1 MGTDE
6 VQWVSELQKNLDL
19 YVSPNIDKNLIVQYE
34 IIDPDGSVEKFHCA
48 LGSKAEAL
56 SGSAN
61 APDIVFT
68 LDRATAISIHRG
80 DLTTEEAFLKGFL
93 RLEGDVA
100 QLIEI
105 FPDFNQR

>member
-19 YVSPNIDKNLIVQYE
+19 YVSPNIDQNLIVQYE
-34 IIDPDGSVEKFHCA
+34 IIDPDGGVEKFHCA

-68 LDRATAISIHRG
+68 LDRATAVSYTH
-80 DLTTEEAFLKGFL
+80 LTLPTK
-93 RLEGDVA
+93 RIV
-100 QLIEI
+100 
-105 FPDFNQR
+105 